1 MITTDRAQMVIPH
14 QYFMLKELRIEA
26 SMAYH
31 DKDFKETVDAFIA
44 GKLPYLRSFH
54 ANIAHIA
61 IRQIQRH

>member
-1 MITTDRAQMVIPH
+1 MTTDIVQMVVPH

-44 GKLPYLRSFH
+44 GKLPYLHSFY
-54 ANIAHIA
+54 AKIAHIT